1 MRSNPR
7 RTGRNGSGFT
17 AAPASAAIDEAA
29 ASACC
34 VAVPPCLSGNWL
46 RSPAAVAIISAA
58 ASGLLRSDPALLD
71 GKAGDV
77 SDSKDVCQPGHLTMR
92 VDRYEALEG
101 LRYPFDAYS
110 TQSGQRDGAIR
121 RDASVGDEA

>member
-1 MRSNPR
+1 MPEITGSPPGEEQPAQDRPEGLR
-7 RTGRNGSGFT
+7 R
-17 AAPASAAIDEAA
+17 E
-29 ASACC
+29 
-34 VAVPPCLSGNWL
+34 
-46 RSPAAVAIISAA
+46 ISAGGGRDHLGRGI
-58 ASGLLRSDPALLD
+58 GLLRSDPALLD